1 MCAVPAL
8 AHWGYWVDGNSLP
21 DLTVFRPLDI
31 ERYAKRLSLEARGA
45 ERGAANQP
53 PADALALDDIE
64 SDLTVLDK
72 DEMNKVEGGKSNNS
86 FGSLN
91 DLRDSLGSTIP
102 L

>member
-1 MCAVPAL
+1 MIFPF
-8 AHWGYWVDGNSLP
+8 GKKKDT
-21 DLTVFRPLDI
+21 DTDD
-31 ERYAKRLSLEARGA
+31 EQAKKKRS
-45 ERGAANQP
+45 
-53 PADALALDDIE
+53 LDDIE

>member
-1 MCAVPAL
+1 MIFPFGKKKDNDA
-8 AHWGYWVDGNSLP
+8 D
-21 DLTVFRPLDI
+21 D
-31 ERYAKRLSLEARGA
+31 EQAKKKRS
-45 ERGAANQP
+45 
-53 PADALALDDIE
+53 LDDIE

>member
-1 MCAVPAL
+1 MIFPFGKKKDNDA
-8 AHWGYWVDGNSLP
+8 D
-21 DLTVFRPLDI
+21 DEQTKK
-31 ERYAKRLSLEARGA
+31 KRS
-45 ERGAANQP
+45 
-53 PADALALDDIE
+53 LDDIE

-86 FGSLN
+86 FGSLG